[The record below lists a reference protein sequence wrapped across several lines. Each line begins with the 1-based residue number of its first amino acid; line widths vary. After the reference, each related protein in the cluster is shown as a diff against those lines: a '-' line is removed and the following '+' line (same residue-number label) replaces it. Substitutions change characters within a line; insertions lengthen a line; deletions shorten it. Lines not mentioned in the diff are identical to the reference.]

1 MPFEKKRKKDE
12 NAKNINIKDIYSE
25 IFAVVLGSI
34 LYGVS
39 VAFFLGPSGT
49 VMGGA
54 TGIAT
59 TINHFIPQIPI
70 GTFIFIIN
78 VPIVLIG
85 LRIYGFKMLWRVI
98 VAVITTAL
106 TTNGLELLMRVV
118 DISVTDEPLLCAI
131 MGGAVLGA
139 GGGLMLSRGY
149 NTGGSDLAAVMLHKS
164 LIKSIST
171 GRLIFS
177 LDIVVV
183 VGSALLTR
191 NYAGII
197 YSIISIYAYSLA
209 VDYIIDGNKT
219 AKMTFIISDK
229 YSDIS
234 HAIFTELERGVTI
247 LDGQGGYSGTNKH
260 VILCVMKPHELFLV
274 KALVKRIDPKAFMI
288 LTDAKEVMG
297 LGFED
302 IEE

>member
-1 MPFEKKRKKDE
+1 MPKESKGSPRA
-12 NAKNINIKDIYSE
+12 NTKDIYSE
-25 IFAVVLGSI
+25 IFTVILGSI
-34 LYGVS
+34 LYGVA

-59 TINHFIPQIPI
+59 TINHFVPQIPI

-78 VPIVLIG
+78 VPIVLVG
-85 LRIYGFKMLWRVI
+85 LKIYGFKMLWRVV
-98 VAVITTAL
+98 VAVITTSLA
-106 TTNGLELLMRVV
+106 TNGFELLVRAV
-118 DISVTDEPLLCAI
+118 DISVTHEPLLCAI

-139 GGGLMLSRGY
+139 GGGFMLSRGY
-149 NTGGSDLAAVMLHKS
+149 NTGGSDLAAVMIHKS

-183 VGSALLTR
+183 VGSALLTK

-229 YSDIS
+229 YDDIS

-247 LDGQGGYSGTNKH
+247 LDGQGGYSGAAKH
-260 VILCVMKPHELFLV
+260 VILCVVKPHELFIV
-274 KALVKRIDPKAFMI
+274 KALVKRVDPKAFMI

-297 LGFED
+297 LGFEA
-302 IEE
+302 IE

>member
-1 MPFEKKRKKDE
+1 MPKESKGSPRA
-12 NAKNINIKDIYSE
+12 NTKDIYSE
-25 IFAVVLGSI
+25 IFTVILGSI
-34 LYGVS
+34 LYGVA

-59 TINHFIPQIPI
+59 TINHFVPQIPI

-78 VPIVLIG
+78 VPIVLVG
-85 LRIYGFKMLWRVI
+85 LKIYGFKMLWRVV
-98 VAVITTAL
+98 VAVISTAL
-106 TTNGLELLMRVV
+106 ATNGFELLVRVV
-118 DISVTDEPLLCAI
+118 DISVTHEPLLCAI

-149 NTGGSDLAAVMLHKS
+149 NTGGSDL
-164 LIKSIST
+164 IKSIST

-183 VGSALLTR
+183 VGSALLTK

-229 YSDIS
+229 YDDIS

-247 LDGQGGYSGTNKH
+247 LDGQGGYSGADKH
-260 VILCVMKPHELFLV
+260 VILCVVKPHELFIV
-274 KALVKRIDPKAFMI
+274 KALVKRVDPKAFMI

-297 LGFED
+297 LGFEA
-302 IEE
+302 IE